1 MPQTQYRTT
10 DALRSTTGRQ
20 CSEAINC
27 ELRPKRREA
36 LLQIPIVLGL
46 MLPCIIVAVILFYAF
61 DNPLMCSAVDH
72 ACASW
77 SWLLLFLGVRQMIT
91 LFLSKVIEFCVVDV
105 FVLRSRLALKLWGPF
120 VTLLIV
126 QSKGWPFQLT
136 FWAILDFIMLH
147 GNGRFANHWLFYQKA
162 VGLFNAVNRS
172 GYVTSSDI
180 YTRIL
185 AAAIIAGIL
194 TGLKRLWLSIFLGT
208 RSCHCYGPRLKSV
221 MKQMLLLS
229 EVANLSKN
237 SDSGTHGG
245 AQFLSHAEDAKKP
258 DTPPNTSPNT
268 PP

>member
-1 MPQTQYRTT
+1 
-10 DALRSTTGRQ
+10 
-20 CSEAINC
+20 
-27 ELRPKRREA
+27 
-36 LLQIPIVLGL
+36 
-46 MLPCIIVAVILFYAF
+46 
-61 DNPLMCSAVDH
+61 
-72 ACASW
+72 
-77 SWLLLFLGVRQMIT
+77 
-91 LFLSKVIEFCVVDV
+91 
-105 FVLRSRLALKLWGPF
+105 
-120 VTLLIV
+120 
-126 QSKGWPFQLT
+126 
-136 FWAILDFIMLH
+136 MLH

-229 EVANLSKN
+229 EVANLSKK
-237 SDSGTHGG
+237 SDSGTNGG

-258 DTPPNTSPNT
+258 DTPVESCDEATPQESPSSRESSGISASSHLPESTSLSNSSRLSELT
-268 PP
+268 KVIGE